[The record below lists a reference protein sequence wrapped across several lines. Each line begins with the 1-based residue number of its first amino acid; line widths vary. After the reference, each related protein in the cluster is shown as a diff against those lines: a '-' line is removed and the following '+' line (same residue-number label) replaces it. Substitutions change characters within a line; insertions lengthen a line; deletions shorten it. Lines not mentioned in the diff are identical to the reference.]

1 MAPADCTLD
10 DRSLA
15 MQLDRYR
22 RLGRMAENIHA
33 SELEVQVTLAP
44 DVDLDL
50 VRETIAIERE
60 CCSFFRLDYDASE
73 HRLSVA
79 LDDSARR
86 DALRALLSAL
96 RDGTSSAADA
106 NASTNRR
113 PRPSSAYISIMNV
126 TTHAP
131 NRVSIDST

>member
-15 MQLDRYR
+15 IQLDRYR

-33 SELEVQVTLAP
+33 SERELQVTLAR
-44 DVDLDL
+44 DLDLDL

-73 HRLSVA
+73 RRLSVA
-79 LDDSARR
+79 IDNAARG
-86 DALRALLSAL
+86 DALRAVLSAL
-96 RDGTSSAADA
+96 RDETSPAAA
-106 NASTNRR
+106 P
-113 PRPSSAYISIMNV
+113 PR
-126 TTHAP
+126 
-131 NRVSIDST
+131 